1 MILVNIKTLACSLS
15 VWPITEGSVRP
26 GCHFRENGN
35 SNEMIQEGVFLVA
48 AGSFLLTRAWF
59 VLYSSLFSSSH
70 ARLGAVYSTS
80 SFFPI
85 WHIYWKDI
93 YNLTQKEVNN
103 WCIIKIYK
111 KRYYCLLN
119 QLLHWGRTML
129 KMWIVTIWVVKL
141 WNASNL
147 ECTQLM
153 RASSFVANLNS
164 TS

>member
-15 VWPITEGSVRP
+15 VWPITEGSVRH

-59 VLYSSLFSSSH
+59 VLYSSLFSSSL
-70 ARLGAVYSTS
+70 ARLGVVYSTS
-80 SFFPI
+80 SFFPRFDTFI
-85 WHIYWKDI
+85 EKIFTTWHRKKWTTGTKTDI
-93 YNLTQKEVNN
+93 TVYSTSSF
-103 WCIIKIYK
+103 
-111 KRYYCLLN
+111 
-119 QLLHWGRTML
+119 LHWGRTML
-129 KMWIVTIWVVKL
+129 KMWIETIWVVKL

-153 RASSFVANLNS
+153 RASSFMANFNS